1 MFTSEDRQ
9 LRAIH
14 LILDFEPLSSSFQD
28 VGNAIR
34 VGNPWLTQIDVLVP
48 GFLARED
55 LPLVKL
61 PFHHSP
67 CKVAAPKEETASSC
81 LSLEVEIN
89 QFHFE
94 EEGEAQEEPMEIS
107 DSEGELDRSSVVRSP
122 RLIVTRVDNS
132 FKEEEEMAL
141 NPRKGLK
148 GLASK
153 DALKF
158 QPLPALPP
166 SPFPPAVSLLPI
178 PNLKKKRKEKEK
190 EITEEGEVILHKEPK
205 QQKTAKDRGR
215 ASSIESREAKHSAYV
230 RHPT

>member
-1 MFTSEDRQ
+1 
-9 LRAIH
+9 
-14 LILDFEPLSSSFQD
+14 
-28 VGNAIR
+28 
-34 VGNPWLTQIDVLVP
+34 
-48 GFLARED
+48 
-55 LPLVKL
+55 
-61 PFHHSP
+61 
-67 CKVAAPKEETASSC
+67 
-81 LSLEVEIN
+81 
-89 QFHFE
+89 
-94 EEGEAQEEPMEIS
+94 MEIS
-107 DSEGELDRSSVVRSP
+107 DSKGELDRSSVVRSP

-178 PNLKKKRKEKEK
+178 PYLKKKRKEKEK
-190 EITEEGEVILHKEPK
+190 EITEEGEVILHEEPK